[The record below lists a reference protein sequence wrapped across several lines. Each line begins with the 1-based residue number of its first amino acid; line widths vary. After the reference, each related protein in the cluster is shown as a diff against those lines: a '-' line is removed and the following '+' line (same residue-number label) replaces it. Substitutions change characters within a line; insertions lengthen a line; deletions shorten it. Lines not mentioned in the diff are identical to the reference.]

1 MRQSMTW
8 KYNSQ
13 KNGGNIMYSDWIV
26 KVRNE
31 ENGRVFSDK
40 FPASR
45 RSEAIHAFKECYRHG
60 TYTILEV
67 TEGEP
72 YKD

>member
-1 MRQSMTW
+1 MQDKET
-8 KYNSQ
+8 
-13 KNGGNIMYSDWIV
+13 
-26 KVRNE
+26 
-31 ENGRVFSDK
+31 GRIFSDK
-40 FPASR
+40 FSASSK
-45 RSEAIHAFKECYRHG
+45 SEAIHAFKECYRHG

>member
-1 MRQSMTW
+1 MLLKRMEEVMA
-8 KYNSQ
+8 
-13 KNGGNIMYSDWIV
+13 IYSDWTV
-26 KVRNE
+26 KVQDKE
-31 ENGRVFSDK
+31 TGRIFSDK

-60 TYTILEV
+60 IYIILEV